1 VLTANPS
8 SSFCVVRK
16 YKFKKRT
23 ILVIKKLPEKVGDDL
38 VLKMVEDNL
47 NKPACINGFLLD
59 GFPRTILQV
68 ITDKRLID

>member
-1 VLTANPS
+1 LV
-8 SSFCVVRK
+8 
-16 YKFKKRT
+16 KKK
-23 ILVIKKLPEKVGDDL
+23 IPEKVGDDL

-68 ITDKRLID
+68 ITD